1 MIFGLEARLR
11 NFAAPLRMSFSIVC
25 VLGISCLAVGFLSGC
40 KGFWDAPAGSSDFTL
55 SNGGNITVTGGATSG
70 NTSTITVTPQ
80 NSFDGTVTLTCAV
93 TTSVSSPVSTPTCSL
108 SPTSVSI
115 SGTSAVTSTLTATTT
130 STTTSG
136 AYEITVTGA
145 FSGATSETTQ
155 VCVAVGTGSCTS
167 SGSGGASGIFFV
179 LNQTTNQIASLNIT
193 ASGQLNAVATTS
205 LPAAGASAIA
215 VAPNGNFLYVSTG
228 SGIFLYSIASSG
240 TLTIQNNSQ
249 PISQDL
255 ASSIQVDATNS
266 WLVDV
271 VNGIAEVNAIAINSS
286 TGGLATSGESEQVFA
301 LPSTTPVQLA
311 IPPGDS
317 SSCTSC
323 FVFVAMASGGTEVIY
338 FNPASA
344 NPFTSSVGAIN
355 PVSSQGGANTVAVD
369 PQNRLLYV
377 GETAAVSGTQT
388 GGLRVF
394 TIGAGGVT
402 QLAGSPYASGGTGPS
417 SILPTANGSYVYV
430 ANQSVS
436 GSADGN
442 IEGFS
447 VSTASLSTIG
457 TTAAGPTGKLA
468 LAEDSTGSY
477 LLATDFAGNPD
488 LQAYTMSSGAL
499 TSLLTDATGTDPVGA
514 VGIAAAP

>member
-11 NFAAPLRMSFSIVC
+11 NLAAPLRMGFSIVS

-40 KGFWDAPAGSSDFTL
+40 KGFWDAPAGSSDFALT
-55 SNGGNITVTGGATSG
+55 NGGNITVTAGATSN
-70 NTSTITVTPQ
+70 NTSLITVTPS
-80 NSFDGTVTLTCAV
+80 NSFTGTVTLTCAV
-93 TTSVSSPVSTPTCSL
+93 TTSVSNPVSPVTCGL
-108 SPTSVSI
+108 SPNSVSI
-115 SGTSAVTSTLTATTT
+115 SGTTTETSTLSAAST

-136 AYEITVTGA
+136 AYSITVTGA
-145 FSGATSETTQ
+145 SSGATSETTQ

-167 SGSGGASGIFFV
+167 SGSAGTSGIFFV
-179 LNQTTNQIASLNIT
+179 LNQTTNQIAAFTVSS
-193 ASGQLNAVATTS
+193 SGLTTVGTTT

-228 SGIFLYSIASSG
+228 SGIFLYTIASNG
-240 TLTIQNNSQ
+240 TLTLQNNSQ

-255 ASSIQVDATNS
+255 ATTMQVDATNS
-266 WLVDV
+266 WLVDAV
-271 VNGIAEVNAIAINSS
+271 SGIAEVNAVAINSTS
-286 TGGLATSGESEQVFA
+286 GGLAASGESEQVFA
-301 LPSTTPVQLA
+301 LPSTTPVQVA
-311 IPPGDS
+311 ISPNDS
-317 SSCTSC
+317 SSCTTC
-323 FVFVAMASGGTEVIY
+323 FVFVAMASEGTEVIH
-338 FNPASA
+338 FDPASA

-355 PVSSQGGANTVAVD
+355 RVNSQSGDTSVAVD
-369 PQNRLLYV
+369 PSNRLLYV
-377 GETAAVSGTQT
+377 GETVAVSGTQT
-388 GGLRVF
+388 GGLRAF
-394 TIGAGGVT
+394 TIGASGVT
-402 QLAGSPYASGGTGPS
+402 EISGSPYASGGTGPS

-447 VSTASLSTIG
+447 VTANSLTAIG
-457 TTAAGPTGKLA
+457 TTPAGPSGRLG

-477 LLATDFAGNPD
+477 LLAIDFAGNPD

-499 TSLLTDATGTDPVGA
+499 TSAVTDPTGTDPVGA